1 MAVRALPPRLYRE
14 SFFVMPIKNTVPRG
28 RPPLPYS
35 EVVYFRCPP
44 HLMETLDALARASG
58 LTRSRYIA
66 EALLELTGTR
76 QKLITKTGETRS

>member
-1 MAVRALPPRLYRE
+1 
-14 SFFVMPIKNTVPRG
+14 MPIRPTSPAPRG

-66 EALLELTGTR
+66 EALLEMTGTR
-76 QKLITKTGETRS
+76 QKLVIRTPENGPRGRD